1 MTDRAALVAG
11 ASRGLGL
18 GLAAE
23 LQRRGWDVV
32 ATARDDAGKA
42 RLEGLVRKRGGGSL
56 AVEHLDVTDAE
67 NIAALRRRCEGRLFD
82 LVFVVAGIM
91 WPPHQD
97 AAQASPE
104 EVAQLFLTNAIGP
117 IRLARAFL
125 DLVREET
132 GVVGLMT
139 SRLGS
144 VEKNTDGHSEL
155 YRASKAALNSLT
167 RSLAAKLDGRRITV
181 LAVAPG
187 WVRTDIGGPR
197 ARTSVEESV
206 RGMLDVLEAR
216 RGSLRHGFVNYRGRE
231 LPW

>member
-1 MTDRAALVAG
+1 MTERIALVAG

-23 LQRRGWDVV
+23 LKRRQWDVV
-32 ATARDDAGKA
+32 ATARDEAGKA
-42 RLEGLVRKRGGGSL
+42 RLEAAAREAGGGSL
-56 AVEHLDVTDAE
+56 SIEHLDITDAAE
-67 NIAALRRRCEGRLFD
+67 IAALRWRCEGRLFD

-97 AAQASPE
+97 AAEATPE
-104 EVAQLFLTNAIGP
+104 EVARLFMTNAIGP
-117 IRLARAFL
+117 IRLARSFL
-125 DLVREET
+125 DLVREGT
-132 GVVGLMT
+132 GIVALMT

-167 RSLAAKLDGRRITV
+167 RSLAAKLDGRRVTV

-197 ARTSVEESV
+197 ARTTVEESV
-206 RGMLDVLEAR
+206 RGILGVLEAR